1 MSSIVYRNIF
11 SMGTRLDIVLP
22 GVTEDLGDVVFQKIT
37 RELNRLEEKISIY
50 KETSDFSIINHNA
63 FEKPQKSHQ
72 EIFILVEKLLDL
84 SQMTKGYFDFTMGH
98 VLINQNKNIV
108 PTEAEVI
115 YETNSGSCKDK
126 IQLDHDN
133 KTIAFN
139 HKLVALDS
147 GGFGKGLGLD
157 AVKTILIEHDIEMA
171 FVNFGSSSVYAHGH
185 HPFGDSWKT
194 GICNIFKET
203 ENAFV
208 FDLQN
213 EAMSVS
219 GNNPQNI
226 KKHGTGHIIN
236 PFSGKPVEGYFQCAV
251 SGENG
256 LITEVIS
263 TALSCAPPGQRDE
276 IMSNF
281 PLYKAVIIQYEKSNE
296 PIITYSSN
304 IK

>member
-1 MSSIVYRNIF
+1 MNSIVYRNIF
-11 SMGTRLDIVLP
+11 SMGTRLDIVFP
-22 GVTEDLGDVVFQKIT
+22 GVTEDLVDAVFQKIT
-37 RELNRLEEKISIY
+37 GELNRLEDKISIY
-50 KETSDFSIINHNA
+50 KEASDFSILNHNA

-72 EIFILVEKLLDL
+72 EIFSLIEKLLDL
-84 SQMTKGYFDFTMGH
+84 SQMTLGYFDFTMGH
-98 VLINQNKNIV
+98 VLIEQNKNLL
-108 PTEAEVI
+108 PPEADGF
-115 YETNSGSCKDK
+115 YETHSRGCKCK

-133 KTIAFN
+133 QTIAFD
-139 HKLVALDS
+139 HKLVVLDS

-157 AVKTILIEHDIEMA
+157 AIKKILIEHGIEMA
-171 FVNFGSSSVYAHGH
+171 FVNFGSSSVYGHGH
-185 HPFGDSWKT
+185 HPYGDSWKT

-213 EAMSVS
+213 AAMSVS

-236 PFSGKPVEGYFQCAV
+236 PFSHKPVEGFFQCAV
-251 SGENG
+251 SGEYG
-256 LITEVIS
+256 LVTEAIS